1 MKKIVISILAVVL
14 LAAAAITAAAVSSRT
29 AFDHNGVEILTAESL
44 NITTADRLEMSQ
56 DFYIKKDTVDY
67 LKANADVFKLFA
79 VSCKYNEGVEEL
91 AADSGPAL
99 SLTDAGITMIGDDEY
114 YVYRLSFGVILS
126 DAYNDALTYR
136 AFMRYEMF
144 GKTYSVASDYS
155 KETNVFVP
163 YDAVYELYCDRSNT
177 MSETYSYLVGDGS
190 YSKVKDL
197 YTMTKILTAYTYIN
211 IEEGKAINVKEN
223 EYYKSAISAD
233 YFDGVLTLYINGS
246 DIPEWMIEKLY
257 VDGEQRYFEI
267 YEGKIKLVV

>member
-14 LAAAAITAAAVSSRT
+14 LAAAVITAAAVSSRT
-29 AFDHNGVEILTAESL
+29 AFEHDGVEILTAESL
-44 NITTADRLEMSQ
+44 NISTTDRLEMSQ
-56 DFYIKKDTVDY
+56 DFYIKKETVDY

-79 VSCKYNEGVEEL
+79 VSGKYNEETPEL
-91 AADSGPAL
+91 AMDSGPAL
-99 SLTDAGITMIGDDEY
+99 SLTDAGETVIGEDEY

-126 DAYNDALTYR
+126 NAYNDALTYR
-136 AFMRYEMF
+136 AFLSYEML

-163 YDAVYELYCDRSNT
+163 YDCVYELYCDRSNT
-177 MSETYSYLVGDGS
+177 MSETYSYLAPDGS
-190 YSKVKDL
+190 YAKVKDL
-197 YTMTKILTAYTYIN
+197 YTMTKILTAYTYVN
-211 IEEGKAINVKEN
+211 IEEGKAVNVKEN

-257 VDGEQRYFEI
+257 VNGEERYFEI
-267 YEGKIKLVV
+267 YEGRIRLVV